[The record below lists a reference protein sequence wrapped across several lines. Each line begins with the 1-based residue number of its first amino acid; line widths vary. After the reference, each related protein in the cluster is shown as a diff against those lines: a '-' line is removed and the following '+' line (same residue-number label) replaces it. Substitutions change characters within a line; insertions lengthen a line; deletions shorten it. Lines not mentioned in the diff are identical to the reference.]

1 MSTWNL
7 HVLTVWDRTC
17 TFFAKTCPGKWSF
30 EVPDLWEED
39 NTLYAALDSGAECE
53 HT

>member
-1 MSTWNL
+1 MP
-7 HVLTVWDRTC
+7 
-17 TFFAKTCPGKWSF
+17 FFLPRPAQENGLLKF
-30 EVPDLWEED
+30 PDLREED